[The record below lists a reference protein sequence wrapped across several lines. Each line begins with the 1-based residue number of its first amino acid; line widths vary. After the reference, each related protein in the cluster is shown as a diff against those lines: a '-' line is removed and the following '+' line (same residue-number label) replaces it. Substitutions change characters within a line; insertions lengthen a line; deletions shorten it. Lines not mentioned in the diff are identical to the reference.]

1 MTPIAAAQPPPYK
14 PHHLMT
20 PLCNFLTL
28 LISVPRSRRG
38 CLGCSRRR
46 SIQRRATRYS
56 SDYLHKSVTGCTST
70 AVCCIK
76 SISDQLRLGCLYFLS
91 QSYRDGQCLKS
102 SNLCTRTPTAF
113 LPLAQ
118 ADPLAPVQ
126 GPLTLQLIMGLAPG
140 PWVARKRRRMSAA
153 EELRRGEKGRRLDK
167 VKISWSTIDIFMWP
181 LQIIQKIHTTMDFLP
196 ECQYLGVGRRS

>member
-1 MTPIAAAQPPPYK
+1 MGLLSKAPRRNDRAIMRMDRKK
-14 PHHLMT
+14 PRCLSFH
-20 PLCNFLTL
+20 P
-28 LISVPRSRRG
+28 VPRSRRG

-46 SIQRRATRYS
+46 SIQLRA
-56 SDYLHKSVTGCTST
+56 
-70 AVCCIK
+70 
-76 SISDQLRLGCLYFLS
+76 
-91 QSYRDGQCLKS
+91 
-102 SNLCTRTPTAF
+102 TRTPTAF

-167 VKISWSTIDIFMWP
+167 
-181 LQIIQKIHTTMDFLP
+181 IIQKIHTTMDFLP